1 MIKINLFERLK
12 KYRKE
17 LEKICKIPTIKIENK
32 TLINHLKSAND
43 KIDEL
48 QELVL
53 FYKNNYDKVNDENF
67 ILKRERKDK

>member
-17 LEKICKIPTIKIENK
+17 LEKIWNIPTIKIENK